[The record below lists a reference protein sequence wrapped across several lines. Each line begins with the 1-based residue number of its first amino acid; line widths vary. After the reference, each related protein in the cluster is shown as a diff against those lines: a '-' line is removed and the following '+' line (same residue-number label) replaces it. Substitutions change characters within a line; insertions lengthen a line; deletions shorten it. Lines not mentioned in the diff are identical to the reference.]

1 MKPLVKPAI
10 LKQLSQ
16 TAMLPWVLRV
26 IFDWLQIAFAFFLI
40 LKFPHPVTYL
50 FSWMLL
56 GIKMN
61 SLEILMHDAAHFTL
75 SRNRQLND
83 FLGYTLVSIPLG
95 ASLSGYR
102 KFHLEHHRHQGTE
115 RDPEIHYQ
123 SARPRWARPLNP
135 ARLRY
140 LFLTDLIGFGLVD
153 IMHGLKGIRPQK
165 KFEPILNG
173 IFLAS
178 VLYLSWKMNAL
189 VIVPFWLLAGAT
201 SHWALFRLRTFT
213 EHAGVDLTPR
223 FKASPF
229 YRYILFPHNTH
240 MHHEHHAFPTVP
252 LWNLPKLR
260 ENLVSVEI
268 QSESQL
274 FDGLNQIKSFPW

>member
-1 MKPLVKPAI
+1 MKATVQPHI

-16 TAMLPWVLRV
+16 TAILPWILRV
-26 IFDWLQIAFAFFLI
+26 VFDWVQIIFAFWLI
-40 LKFPHPVTYL
+40 IKFPHPVTYI
-50 FSWMLL
+50 FSWLLL

-75 SRNRQLND
+75 SRNCTLND

-102 KFHLEHHRHQGTE
+102 KFHLEHHRHQGTD

-123 SARPRWARPLNP
+123 SSRPRWARPLSRN
-135 ARLRY
+135 RLIY

-153 IMHGLKGIRPQK
+153 IVHGLKGIKPQK
-165 KFEPILNG
+165 KFEPVLNG
-173 IFLAS
+173 LFLVS
-178 VLYLSWKMNAL
+178 VLILSWKTNTFI
-189 VIVPFWLLAGAT
+189 IVPFWLLAGAT
-201 SHWALFRLRTFT
+201 SHWALFRLRTLT

-223 FKASPF
+223 FETSAF

-240 MHHEHHAFPTVP
+240 MHHEHHSFPTVP

-260 ENLVSVEI
+260 ENLISVEI
-268 QSESQL
+268 QTQREL
-274 FDGLNQIKSFPW
+274 IAGLNQIKSFPW